1 MRLEFRLAE
10 SGKSFGAEKNG
21 VVRLSAGNGLP
32 CGGKG
37 GGKRCKREVRRA
49 FFDLSDGFPCAKSS
63 CFLSRE
69 KADGRR
75 LHAGHAAWWCEEGVF
90 L

>member
-21 VVRLSAGNGLP
+21 VVRLSAGNGLLHDE
-32 CGGKG
+32 KG

-49 FFDLSDGFPCAKSS
+49 FFDLGQKRGTFCNIYAIKHI
-63 CFLSRE
+63 FY
-69 KADGRR
+69 
-75 LHAGHAAWWCEEGVF
+75 
-90 L
+90 